1 MTRFK
6 RFPAAGAVLL
16 AVLLIAGACGGGT
29 STTTTTTPPPATSS
43 SGTGST
49 PASTTTT
56 PPSACGSVPEPIPDQ
71 LSQVDNFISATLIPD
86 WQGFRHDGAYTANL
100 CWHEWDSDDCS
111 APIVG
116 STGLSYDFTHPCH
129 RHDFGY
135 RNYKRLEAETAV
147 DTWNEVSKLSTDDQ
161 LLADA
166 REHCSGRPWY
176 LKNQCLAWAQVFYLA
191 VRAFG

>member
-1 MTRFK
+1 MTQLK
-6 RFPAAGAVLL
+6 RALAIGALVL
-16 AVLLIAGACGGGT
+16 AVVLTAGACGDTGP
-29 STTTTTTPPPATSS
+29 TTTPPTDDTADATGTEQPDDAKPAETDVC
-43 SGTGST
+43 G
-49 PASTTTT
+49 PA
-56 PPSACGSVPEPIPDQ
+56 PQPIPDQ
-71 LSQVDNFISATLIPD
+71 LNEIDILISATLIPD
-86 WQGFRHDGAYTANL
+86 WQAVRHDEGYTANR
-100 CWHEWDSDDCS
+100 CWHKWDSDDCS

-135 RNYKRLEAETAV
+135 RNYKRLEDVTST
-147 DTWNEVSKLSTDDQ
+147 DTWNEVSKLATDDQ